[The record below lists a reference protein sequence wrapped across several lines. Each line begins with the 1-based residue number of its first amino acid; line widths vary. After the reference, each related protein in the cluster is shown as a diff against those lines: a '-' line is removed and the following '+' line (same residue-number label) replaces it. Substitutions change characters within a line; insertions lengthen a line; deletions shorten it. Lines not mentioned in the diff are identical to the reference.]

1 MKKNKKVLILVNY
14 LSFFISHRLPIAE
27 ALLAKGFEVFIG
39 YGELRGADPK
49 ILEQRGF
56 KVYFIPMQP
65 GGFNLLNDFKT
76 FYYIWGFFKR
86 VKPDIVHL
94 VI

>member
-1 MKKNKKVLILVNY
+1 MKQNKKILILVNY

-49 ILEQRGF
+49 FLEQKGF
-56 KVYFIPMQP
+56 HLCYLTI
-65 GGFNLLNDFKT
+65 
-76 FYYIWGFFKR
+76 
-86 VKPDIVHL
+86 VKNNCT
-94 VI
+94 